1 LKNSK
6 KFVLFINPKA
16 RNGTSTQEL
25 RFIDNL
31 LYKNEI
37 EHVIETSKYLGH
49 AKELLSDAKYKD
61 HNFLIIGGDGT
72 LNNFIQNWE
81 LFGDRILGIIPV
93 GSGNDF
99 SKNLNY
105 TKNLDYDLRKL
116 IKSINDESII
126 EVNTGDIEVWEQGE
140 SESRI
145 FQFINS
151 LGIGF
156 DAKVAFLNNTQKV
169 LPGILNYIL
178 SVLKAVKSLSSFN
191 ASLKID
197 NNKID
202 AEAILITVG
211 NGKTS
216 GGGFFLTPKALI
228 NDDLFDFT
236 IIKPVSK
243 LRLLKELP
251 KALINTLEKVPE
263 VSFYTGTNLELIL
276 DKPVYIHADGE
287 ILSEKCNKLNVAI
300 NKRKIKVYN

>member
-1 LKNSK
+1 MKNSNK
-6 KFVLFINPKA
+6 YVLFINPKA
-16 RNGTSTQEL
+16 RNGTSIRDLE
-25 RFIDNL
+25 FVDNL
-31 LYKNEI
+31 FRDNKI

-49 AKELLSDAKYKD
+49 AKELLLDDRYKD
-61 HNFLIIGGDGT
+61 YNFLIIGGDGT
-72 LNNFIQNWE
+72 LNNFIQNWQ
-81 LFGDRILGIIPV
+81 LLDNRILGIIPV

-105 TKNLDYDLRKL
+105 TKNLKNDIQKL
-116 IKSINDESII
+116 IRSINLESITEI
-126 EVNTGDIEVWEQGE
+126 NTGEVKIWEQGRDE
-140 SESRI
+140 PRT

-156 DAKVAFLNNTQKV
+156 DAKVAYLNNTQKV

-178 SVLKAVKSLSSFN
+178 SVLKAVKSLNSFN
-191 ASLKID
+191 AFLKID
-197 NNKID
+197 NEQFNSD
-202 AEAILITVG
+202 AILITVG

-216 GGGFFLTPKALI
+216 GGGFFLTPKAQI
-228 NDDLFDFT
+228 DDDLFDFT

-287 ILSEKCNKLNVAI
+287 ILSDKCVKLGVAI
-300 NKRKIKVYN
+300 NKKKIKVYN